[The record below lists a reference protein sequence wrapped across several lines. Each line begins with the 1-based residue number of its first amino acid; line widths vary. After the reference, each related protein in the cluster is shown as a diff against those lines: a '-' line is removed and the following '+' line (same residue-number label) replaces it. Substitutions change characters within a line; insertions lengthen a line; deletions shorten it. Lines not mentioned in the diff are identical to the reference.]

1 MTSETLVKDLMK
13 PFPASDIKQR
23 EGAGRRTFDYI
34 EGENVIERL
43 IEATGGAFDIEVVE
57 GPILYERLAATS
69 SKGERPISPFWQAKV
84 RLTIPGLGTRTQ
96 IGTAVLENEDSAKGA
111 VTDGIKKAATLFG
124 VGLQLYDTPPG
135 HAASTRPAAGRGSL
149 GAGEPGM
156 TAGTVNVG
164 PGPCPSCKAPEGKK
178 HGTNCR
184 A

>member
-1 MTSETLVKDLMK
+1 MDIEITVAELQK
-13 PFPASDIKQR
+13 PFPANTIKKR
-23 EGAGRRTFDYI
+23 EGAGRKQFDYI

-43 IEATGGAFDIEVVE
+43 IQATGGAFDIEVVE

-84 RLTIPGLGTRTQ
+84 KLTIPGLGTRTQ

-124 VGLQLYDTPPG
+124 VALQLYETAPTPAQRS
-135 HAASTRPAAGRGSL
+135 AATRGS
-149 GAGEPGM
+149 GEPGM
-156 TAGTVNVG
+156 SAGGIN
-164 PGPCPSCKAPEGKK
+164 PGPEACPACRAPAGKK
-178 HGTNCR
+178 HASNCQ